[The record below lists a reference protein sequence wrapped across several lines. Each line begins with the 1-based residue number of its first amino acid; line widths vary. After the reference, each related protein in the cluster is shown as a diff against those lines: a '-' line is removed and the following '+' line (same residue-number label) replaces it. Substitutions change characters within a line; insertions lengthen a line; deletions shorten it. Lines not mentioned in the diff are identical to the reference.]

1 MKKRYYFLIIIVLLP
16 LISYQLIPIIKKE
29 QNRIAFNRAHEAY
42 NDYYL
47 HYQASHHNSQTLKT
61 SAKEALR
68 RHILI
73 YAKQLEEDGWTNQA
87 IQKGFINRLA
97 VTSKAKDFKNN
108 YQSLQI
114 VGSEKFKQLWS
125 LQDKAATPRQA
136 HRDLQLLLKYLKLP
150 DEITNRK
157 KEAEQLMQRFDADLS
172 PTDPFWD
179 QLAFLVQ
186 LNYNDLSQV
195 AYSPFNQNIHQL
207 RYLISAQ
214 QSQWVRRF
222 YQKKGETDAQAFAK
236 YLASLEKDQY
246 SLYESSRY
254 HNKVADLGNQLPLYS
269 DNIPQNNYK
278 VLVNFHSEFILSE
291 EGQFLSPLD
300 NQHSDRNS
308 LVNGASFNYANSN
321 NEPHYKLDVELIDR
335 LDPIFIKKAM
345 TEADGKFLEPDL
357 DQQEDANN
365 PIYSRNGKSSSQLTR
380 AALKKFRKL
389 LRHYQNAIHP

>member
-1 MKKRYYFLIIIVLLP
+1 MGAPFL
-16 LISYQLIPIIKKE
+16 
-29 QNRIAFNRAHEAY
+29 
-42 NDYYL
+42 
-47 HYQASHHNSQTLKT
+47 
-61 SAKEALR
+61 
-68 RHILI
+68 
-73 YAKQLEEDGWTNQA
+73 
-87 IQKGFINRLA
+87 
-97 VTSKAKDFKNN
+97 
-108 YQSLQI
+108 
-114 VGSEKFKQLWS
+114 SE
-125 LQDKAATPRQA
+125 
-136 HRDLQLLLKYLKLP
+136 
-150 DEITNRK
+150 
-157 KEAEQLMQRFDADLS
+157 
-172 PTDPFWD
+172 
-179 QLAFLVQ
+179 
-186 LNYNDLSQV
+186 
-195 AYSPFNQNIHQL
+195 
-207 RYLISAQ
+207 
-214 QSQWVRRF
+214 
-222 YQKKGETDAQAFAK
+222 KGETDAQAFAK

>member
-1 MKKRYYFLIIIVLLP
+1 M
-16 LISYQLIPIIKKE
+16 
-29 QNRIAFNRAHEAY
+29 
-42 NDYYL
+42 

-179 QLAFLVQ
+179 QL
-186 LNYNDLSQV
+186 
-195 AYSPFNQNIHQL
+195 
-207 RYLISAQ
+207 
-214 QSQWVRRF
+214 
-222 YQKKGETDAQAFAK
+222 
-236 YLASLEKDQY
+236 
-246 SLYESSRY
+246 
-254 HNKVADLGNQLPLYS
+254 
-269 DNIPQNNYK
+269 
-278 VLVNFHSEFILSE
+278 VLF
-291 EGQFLSPLD
+291 GTT
-300 NQHSDRNS
+300 
-308 LVNGASFNYANSN
+308 
-321 NEPHYKLDVELIDR
+321 EL
-335 LDPIFIKKAM
+335 
-345 TEADGKFLEPDL
+345 
-357 DQQEDANN
+357 Q
-365 PIYSRNGKSSSQLTR
+365 
-380 AALKKFRKL
+380 
-389 LRHYQNAIHP
+389 